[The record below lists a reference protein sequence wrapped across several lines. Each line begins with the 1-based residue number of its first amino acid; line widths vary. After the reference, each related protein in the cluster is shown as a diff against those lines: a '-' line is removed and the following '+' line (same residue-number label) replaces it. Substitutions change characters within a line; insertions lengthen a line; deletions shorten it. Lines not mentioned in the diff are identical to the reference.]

1 MNGTIEISRTGV
13 VQWQITL
20 IPVGGSRARIL
31 FVDRMP
37 WVERREKQPKNKQTK
52 ITKNYWIEGLDFK
65 PLCNDKSYFV
75 ELNSV

>member
-20 IPVGGSRARIL
+20 IPVGGSRAWIL

-52 ITKNYWIEGLDFK
+52 ITKNY
-65 PLCNDKSYFV
+65 
-75 ELNSV
+75 